1 MNGVLEST
9 SNYGAIDQAK
19 EVTRWIFDNKVGKVS
34 PIITV
39 NNNYFFITTVKG
51 IHNEGIATLSEVTPM
66 INQQLYGE
74 LASAKAAAGIA
85 EKIKGLSDL
94 QTIADTLHSIVS
106 SGVDVRFA
114 SLAGQGLDP
123 KFIGAVAVAPEG
135 QICGPVAGTIGTYV
149 FKVNSRETE
158 SFYTEEDAKNA
169 AAQMNS
175 YASQMIL
182 PVMMQEAEVK
192 DYRARFF

>member
-9 SNYGAIDQAK
+9 SNYGAIDHAK
-19 EVTRWIFDNKVGKVS
+19 EVTRWVFDNKVGKVS

-39 NNNYFFITTVKG
+39 NNNYFFVTTVKG
-51 IHNEGIATLSEVTPM
+51 IHKEGLATLSEVSSI
-66 INQQLYGE
+66 INQQLYSE
-74 LASAKAAAGIA
+74 LASKKAAEDVAAKIQGMTDLQDIA
-85 EKIKGLSDL
+85 EALN
-94 QTIADTLHSIVS
+94 TTVN

-114 SLAGQGLDP
+114 SMNGQGLDP
-123 KFIGAVAVAPEG
+123 KFIGAASVAPEG
-135 QICGPVAGTIGTYV
+135 KICGPVAGTIGTYV

-158 SFYTEEDAKNA
+158 SFYTEEDAKNY
-169 AAQMNS
+169 AAQMSS

-182 PVMMQEAEVK
+182 PVMMQQANVK

>member
-9 SNYGAIDQAK
+9 SSYGAIDQAK

-39 NNNYFFITTVKG
+39 NNNFFFVTTVKG
-51 IHNEGIATLSEVTPM
+51 IHKEGIATIEEVKDM
-66 INQQLYGE
+66 INQQLYNE
-74 LASAKAAAGIA
+74 QLSVKAAESVA
-85 EKIKGLSDL
+85 ERIKGLNDL
-94 QTIADTLHSIVS
+94 QAIADTLHSVIS

-123 KFIGAVAVAPEG
+123 MFIGAASVAPEG
-135 QICGPVAGTIGTYV
+135 KICGPVAGAIGTYV
-149 FKVNSRETE
+149 FKVNSREME
-158 SFYTEEDAKNA
+158 SFYTEDDAKNN

-175 YASQMIL
+175 YNSQMIL
-182 PVMMQEAEVK
+182 PVMMQDANVK
-192 DYRARFF
+192 DHRARFF

>member
-1 MNGVLEST
+1 
-9 SNYGAIDQAK
+9 
-19 EVTRWIFDNKVGKVS
+19 
-34 PIITV
+34 
-39 NNNYFFITTVKG
+39 
-51 IHNEGIATLSEVTPM
+51 M

-74 LASAKAAAGIA
+74 LASAKAAATVA
-85 EKIKGLSDL
+85 EKIKGLNDL
-94 QTIADTLHSIVS
+94 QVIADTLHSIVS

-123 KFIGAVAVAPEG
+123 KFIGAASVAPEG

-158 SFYTEEDAKNA
+158 SFYTEEDAKNSA
-169 AAQMNS
+169 TQMSS

-182 PVMMQEAEVK
+182 PVMMQAADVK

>member
-1 MNGVLEST
+1 MGPEQPSSHTQRPL
-9 SNYGAIDQAK
+9 
-19 EVTRWIFDNKVGKVS
+19 
-34 PIITV
+34 
-39 NNNYFFITTVKG
+39 
-51 IHNEGIATLSEVTPM
+51 
-66 INQQLYGE
+66 
-74 LASAKAAAGIA
+74 LAD
-85 EKIKGLSDL
+85 KIKGLSDL
-94 QTIADTLHSIVS
+94 QVIADTLHSIVS

-123 KFIGAVAVAPEG
+123 KFIGAVSVAPEG

-158 SFYTEEDAKNA
+158 AFYTEEDAKNN

-182 PVMMQEAEVK
+182 PVMMQEADVK